1 VVLTAPAAVF
11 PSDHFLEKYSA
22 RRGDR
27 NPVAVAASNG
37 LICGTLIIETAY
49 HNRLT
54 ANVYTIMVNDTL
66 TLPVLFF
73 SINFIT
79 VTSLS
84 TVSTVH

>member
-1 VVLTAPAAVF
+1 MPAAAF
-11 PSDHFLEKYSA
+11 PSDHFLEKYNA
-22 RRGDR
+22 RSGDK

-37 LICGTLIIETAY
+37 LICGTLMIDTAY

-73 SINFIT
+73 SISFIVT
-79 VTSLS
+79 VTSSS
-84 TVSTVH
+84 TVSTVR

>member
-1 VVLTAPAAVF
+1 MAAF

-22 RRGDR
+22 SRGDR

-37 LICGTLIIETAY
+37 LICGTLMIDTAY
-49 HNRLT
+49 HSKLT

-73 SINFIT
+73 SISFIVT
-79 VTSLS
+79 VTSSS
-84 TVSTVH
+84 TVSTAR